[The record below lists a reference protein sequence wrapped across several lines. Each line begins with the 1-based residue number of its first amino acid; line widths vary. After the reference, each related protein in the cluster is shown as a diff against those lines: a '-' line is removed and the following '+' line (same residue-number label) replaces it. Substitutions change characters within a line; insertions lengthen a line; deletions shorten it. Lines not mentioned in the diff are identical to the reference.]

1 MVEGEP
7 DLGPDLGPGQ
17 EGRGGPLGDPLRALV
32 GVSVVQTG
40 FSTESTG
47 FILQYYVL

>member
-1 MVEGEP
+1 MVEGGP
-7 DLGPDLGPGQ
+7 DLGPGLGPGQ

-40 FSTESTG
+40 N
-47 FILQYYVL
+47 LKQRVDH